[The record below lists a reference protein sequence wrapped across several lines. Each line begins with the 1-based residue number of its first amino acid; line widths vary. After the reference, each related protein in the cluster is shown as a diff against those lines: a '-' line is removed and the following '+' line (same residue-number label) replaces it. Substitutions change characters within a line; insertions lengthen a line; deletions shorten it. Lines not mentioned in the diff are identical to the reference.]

1 MSDLR
6 YLFPRVIRHF
16 MPPGLARFLLLRRW
30 IIRPGLETDAPELA
44 AEQYRQDL
52 AERGIYLSG
61 KRILILGYGGRF
73 GVGCA
78 LLKMGVGQVVLCEKG
93 VQPDDSYNRTL
104 LGNHSDVL
112 ILKESRV
119 LSDPKQLEVVEGD
132 IRQLKLRPVDIVLS
146 TSVYE
151 HLDDVTGVTR
161 ALAALT
167 NPDGVNLHYIDLR
180 DHFFKFP
187 FEMLCYSERIWR
199 GWLNPTTHH
208 NRYRLLDYRA
218 AFEGCFVRVE
228 LKVMARDEEGYSK
241 TRDRIRPEF
250 LSTDPLVDSV
260 TKLAIFADTPIN
272 PESRS

>member
-6 YLFPRVIRHF
+6 YLIPRVIRHF

-30 IIRPGLETDAPELA
+30 IIYPGMETDSPKLA
-44 AEQYRQDL
+44 AEHYRQDL
-52 AERGIYLSG
+52 AERGVYLSG

-78 LLKMGVGQVVLCEKG
+78 LLKMGAGQVVLCEKG
-93 VQPDDSYNRTL
+93 VHPDDSFNRTL

-112 ILKESRV
+112 SLKESRV
-119 LSDPKQLEVVEGD
+119 LSDPNQLEVVEGD
-132 IRQLKLRPVDIVLS
+132 IRLLKLHPVDIILS

-167 NPDGVNLHYIDLR
+167 NSEGVNLHYIDLR

-199 GWLNPTTHH
+199 GWLNPTSNH
-208 NRYRLLDYRA
+208 NRYRLLDYKA
-218 AFEGCFVRVE
+218 AFENSFSRVE
-228 LKVMARDEEGYSK
+228 INVMASEEEEFKKS
-241 TRDRIRPEF
+241 RDRIRPQF
-250 LSTDPLVDSV
+250 LSGDPLVDSV
-260 TKLAIFADTPIN
+260 TKLTIFADTPKI
-272 PESRS
+272 PEN